1 MANFSVRVCKV
12 EKKAQH
18 PNADRLTIYNVGG
31 YNCISNKLP
40 NGEDR
45 YNVGDLVVYI
55 PEQSVLPKW
64 LLQKMELWNDEKDC
78 GLLGGSKGDRVV
90 TIKLRGIPS
99 TGLLYPITN
108 GKMDYMGLVDD
119 DELEP
124 LSIDVDE
131 GDNVM
136 EHLGISKYEPPI
148 PVSMGGEIFSG
159 GTSIVESYDVEPIEK
174 YKHLLVDG
182 EEVIIQEKLHGTQT
196 RWCFTKNK
204 SHPEAFGKD
213 NDIYISSKGQGDKGL
228 FFKNVESNKNAYWV
242 RAFLENG
249 VEEKVKESKLYNDY
263 DELTIYSETIGC
275 QDLKYGLTNGKISN
289 AVFDIYVG
297 KAHMGRYLNYNECQ
311 EFCKEVGL
319 EYVPVL
325 YVGPY
330 SYDKVKEL
338 TDGKTTY
345 GSNKNQ
351 IREGVVVKPLNE
363 RWDNEIGRV
372 MVKSVSV
379 DYKLRKNGTEM
390 N

>member
-18 PNADRLTIYNVGG
+18 PNADRLTIYNVSG

-78 GLLGGSKGDRVV
+78 GVLGGSKGDRVV

-131 GDNVM
+131 GDNVI
-136 EHLGISKYEPPI
+136 EHLGITKYEPPI
-148 PVSMGGEIFSG
+148 PASMGGEIFSG

-182 EEVIIQEKLHGTQT
+182 ELVVIQEKLHG
-196 RWCFTKNK
+196 C
-204 SHPEAFGKD
+204 A
-213 NDIYISSKGQGDKGL
+213 
-228 FFKNVESNKNAYWV
+228 
-242 RAFLENG
+242 
-249 VEEKVKESKLYNDY
+249 DY
-263 DELTIYSETIGC
+263 DTIIDS
-275 QDLKYGLTNGKISN
+275 LKHGKIK
-289 AVFDIYVG
+289 IG
-297 KAHMGRYLNYNECQ
+297 
-311 EFCKEVGL
+311 
-319 EYVPVL
+319 EYVL
-325 YVGPY
+325 
-330 SYDKVKEL
+330 
-338 TDGKTTY
+338 
-345 GSNKNQ
+345 KNY
-351 IREGVVVKPLNE
+351 EG
-363 RWDNEIGRV
+363 D
-372 MVKSVSV
+372 MVKSYNTDTKEVEYRPIV
-379 DYKLRKNGTEM
+379 GHLIQENNDDWYEITTDDGIVVKLTGDHRVWCENLKAYRCVRDLDGSEIVLIDD
-390 N
+390 